1 MTSSKKIAANRSNAA
16 RSVGP
21 KTAQGKMRA
30 RMNALSHG
38 LSAPARLDAA
48 TSAEIERLARW
59 ICGDSP
65 TPAQYEYA
73 RAIAEEQIMLRRV
86 ETAYVAIIENA
97 TRTAHAAADPH
108 QANLGVAV
116 RRETRT
122 AAPVLREMSLE
133 ALGVALPQLVI
144 LERYKQ
150 RALARRQRAMQGFVS
165 ASAFPHCAKSEDTKA
180 AD

>member
-1 MTSSKKIAANRSNAA
+1 
-16 RSVGP
+16 
-21 KTAQGKMRA
+21 
-30 RMNALSHG
+30 MNALNHG

-48 TSAEIERLARW
+48 TAVEVECLARW

-86 ETAYVAIIENA
+86 ETAYVAIIEHA
-97 TRTAHAAADPH
+97 TSTAHAAADPN
-108 QANLGVAV
+108 QTKLGVAV
-116 RRETRT
+116 RRETPT
-122 AAPVLREMSLE
+122 AAPGLREMSLE
-133 ALGVALPQLVI
+133 ALGVALRQLLN

-165 ASAFPHCAKSEDTKA
+165 ASLFLPCAKSDATKA